1 MRKKMNLQKKKKI
14 EVDDV
19 ANLRRSESPVYGI
32 KNPLLGIKNQLQTL
46 ILHLHPIP
54 LRILHHLHLHI
65 LHPNKPLRK
74 LPYLRRQF
82 RHHCVS
88 PLLLLLLII
97 ITILLLNDDFI
108 GKIPVPFPN
117 RFAGIRDS
125 GEPIHNSRFAEQI
138 IDTPRPNA
146 VNVFLIALII
156 IIVFI
161 FILIVNNVVA
171 VAVVVVVIGRAS
183 GNRERA
189 AVERVHERE
198 VRPRGVA
205 ALLRFGAVALAE
217 LLDFVAAL
225 KGGLGGGFGV
235 VVTATGG
242 DSDGDFFPIGSFELA
257 AFERVPF
264 FLVSLDQMD
273 GFFVSPREW
282 L

>member
-1 MRKKMNLQKKKKI
+1 MNLQKKKKI

-19 ANLRRSESPVYGI
+19 ANLRRSESPVNGI
-32 KNPLLGIKNQLQTL
+32 KNPLLRIKNQLHTL
-46 ILHLHPIP
+46 ILHLHPKP

-88 PLLLLLLII
+88 PLLLLLLLVI

-108 GKIPVPFPN
+108 SEIPVPFSN
-117 RFAGIRDS
+117 RFAGVRDS

-138 IDTPRPNA
+138 INTPRPNA

-156 IIVFI
+156 IIVFV

-171 VAVVVVVIGRAS
+171 VVVIGRAG

-205 ALLRFGAVALAE
+205 VALLRFGAVALAE

-273 GFFVSPREW
+273 SFFVSPREW

>member
-1 MRKKMNLQKKKKI
+1 MNLQKKKI

-19 ANLRRSESPVYGI
+19 ANLRRSESPVNGI
-32 KNPLLGIKNQLQTL
+32 KNPLLRIKNQLHTL
-46 ILHLHPIP
+46 ILHLHPKP

-88 PLLLLLLII
+88 PLLLLLLLVI

-108 GKIPVPFPN
+108 SEIPVPFSN
-117 RFAGIRDS
+117 RFAGVRDS

-138 IDTPRPNA
+138 INTPRPNA

-156 IIVFI
+156 IIVFV

-171 VAVVVVVIGRAS
+171 VVVVVIGRAG

-189 AVERVHERE
+189 TVERVHERE